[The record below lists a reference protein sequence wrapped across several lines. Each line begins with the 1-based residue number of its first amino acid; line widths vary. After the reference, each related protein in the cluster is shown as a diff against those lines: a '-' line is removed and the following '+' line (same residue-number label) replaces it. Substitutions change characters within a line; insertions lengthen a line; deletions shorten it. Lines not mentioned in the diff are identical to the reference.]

1 MKGGKRMK
9 SIGIVRRID
18 PLGRIVIPKETRDM
32 HGIENGDAVEIY
44 VKDDLIVLKKH
55 NPGCIFCGE
64 CDAVEVLAGKPIC
77 HNFIDELKEKLRKR
91 KDTVMGA

>member
-1 MKGGKRMK
+1 MKGGERLK

-32 HGIENGDAVEIY
+32 HDIKDGDAVEIY
-44 VKDDLIVLKKH
+44 VKGDLIVLKKH
-55 NPGCIFCGE
+55 NPGCILCGE

-77 HNFIDELKEKLRKR
+77 HNCIEELRKR